1 MWQAAINY
9 TLCVRKEA
17 IKHEPLWLRLES
29 VQESVL
35 GTKEGP
41 LLFQRKGMMALKR
54 FRDDGMF

>member
-9 TLCVRKEA
+9 TLCVRKQVT
-17 IKHEPLWLRLES
+17 KHEPLLLRLES

-35 GTKEGP
+35 GSEEGP
-41 LLFQRKGMMALKR
+41 LLLQRKGMMALKR

>member
-9 TLCVRKEA
+9 TLRVRKQA

-35 GTKEGP
+35 GSEERP
-41 LLFQRKGMMALKR
+41 LLLQRKGMMVLKR
-54 FRDDGMF
+54 FRDDEVF

>member
-9 TLCVRKEA
+9 TLCVRKQVT
-17 IKHEPLWLRLES
+17 KHEPLLLRLES